1 MPPVDIPGK
10 IHYIDYADRETTICG
25 TEAGWSEPAAAQ
37 AFAGIIARCPVEN
50 GRTLPT
56 ARQGGRTLEKNIKE
70 RGTMAKNGGMYCV
83 FADESVR
90 PRMYGIQSRVGV
102 RVGHIST
109 DFQEV
114 SRLAE
119 CCNSAGLS
127 PIHLADVVEDFR
139 RS

>member
-1 MPPVDIPGK
+1 M
-10 IHYIDYADRETTICG
+10 
-25 TEAGWSEPAAAQ
+25 
-37 AFAGIIARCPVEN
+37 
-50 GRTLPT
+50 
-56 ARQGGRTLEKNIKE
+56 RQSC
-70 RGTMAKNGGMYCV
+70 GMYRV
-83 FADESVR
+83 FVDEAAR
-90 PRMYGIQSRVGV
+90 PRMYGIQGRGGV
-102 RVGHIST
+102 RVGRIST

>member
-1 MPPVDIPGK
+1 MG
-10 IHYIDYADRETTICG
+10 
-25 TEAGWSEPAAAQ
+25 
-37 AFAGIIARCPVEN
+37 EN
-50 GRTLPT
+50 S
-56 ARQGGRTLEKNIKE
+56 
-70 RGTMAKNGGMYCV
+70 GMYRV
-83 FADESVR
+83 FADGTAR
-90 PRMYGIQSRVGV
+90 PRMYGIQGRGGV
-102 RVGHIST
+102 RVGRIST

>member
-1 MPPVDIPGK
+1 M
-10 IHYIDYADRETTICG
+10 
-25 TEAGWSEPAAAQ
+25 
-37 AFAGIIARCPVEN
+37 
-50 GRTLPT
+50 
-56 ARQGGRTLEKNIKE
+56 RQSC
-70 RGTMAKNGGMYCV
+70 GMYRV
-83 FADESVR
+83 FVDEAAR
-90 PRMYGIQSRVGV
+90 PRMYGIQSRGGV

-114 SRLAE
+114 NCLAE

>member
-1 MPPVDIPGK
+1 
-10 IHYIDYADRETTICG
+10 
-25 TEAGWSEPAAAQ
+25 
-37 AFAGIIARCPVEN
+37 
-50 GRTLPT
+50 
-56 ARQGGRTLEKNIKE
+56 
-70 RGTMAKNGGMYCV
+70 MAKNGGMYCV

-90 PRMYGIQSRVGV
+90 PRMYGIQSRAGV

-114 SRLAE
+114 SLLAE
-119 CCNSAGLS
+119 CCNSPGLS